1 MLLVN
6 AFVES
11 SPKRSISYRRIF
23 YAFQFSIFG
32 MIIFFPF
39 QGYSITTIAF
49 SSFYILVSYAFAF
62 RFLKDTS
69 NHRKISIAV
78 RFARYSVIFFV
89 ISSIGPWSLGPLNA
103 IGMGGS
109 DLYFNMIYF
118 YLHFLYNGW
127 FLFAILALC
136 FAYLEKRGIRYSE
149 KRANRVLILFT
160 ISTLVAFS
168 LSTLWVEPPFV
179 VYICGIVAM
188 LLQLIAFIDLI
199 QLIRNVSNK
208 IAFRSKLFKWITYGV
223 FIAFALKIMLQS
235 LSAIPSI
242 AYEIALRREW
252 VLAYLHLIF
261 LGIVTPF
268 LLLLFIRDYLAGQFN
283 ILIKWGGGIF
293 IIAFFFNEILMFVK
307 GLGGSF
313 IHINRFLLIAAVG
326 LFIGILLVNISFF
339 RSDNKNH
346 QP

>member
-1 MLLVN
+1 
-6 AFVES
+6 
-11 SPKRSISYRRIF
+11 
-23 YAFQFSIFG
+23 
-32 MIIFFPF
+32 
-39 QGYSITTIAF
+39 
-49 SSFYILVSYAFAF
+49 
-62 RFLKDTS
+62 
-69 NHRKISIAV
+69 
-78 RFARYSVIFFV
+78 
-89 ISSIGPWSLGPLNA
+89 
-103 IGMGGS
+103 
-109 DLYFNMIYF
+109 
-118 YLHFLYNGW
+118 
-127 FLFAILALC
+127 
-136 FAYLEKRGIRYSE
+136 
-149 KRANRVLILFT
+149 
-160 ISTLVAFS
+160 
-168 LSTLWVEPPFV
+168 
-179 VYICGIVAM
+179 
-188 LLQLIAFIDLI
+188 
-199 QLIRNVSNK
+199 
-208 IAFRSKLFKWITYGV
+208 
-223 FIAFALKIMLQS
+223 